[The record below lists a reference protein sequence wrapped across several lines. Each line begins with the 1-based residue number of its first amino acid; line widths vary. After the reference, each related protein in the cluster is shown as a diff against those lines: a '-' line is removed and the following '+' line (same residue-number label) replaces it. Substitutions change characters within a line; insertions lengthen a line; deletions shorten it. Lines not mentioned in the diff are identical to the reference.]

1 MKNPALLIA
10 NVTKEQALETMD
22 FLYFDRIDMI
32 SETPNNSAVL
42 WIKDSEV
49 VAKWTEEYKNVM
61 ISKDFV
67 ESIDK

>member
-10 NVTKEQALETMD
+10 NVTKEQSLETMD

-32 SETPNNSAVL
+32 SETPNNFVL
-42 WIKDSEV
+42 WIKDGEV